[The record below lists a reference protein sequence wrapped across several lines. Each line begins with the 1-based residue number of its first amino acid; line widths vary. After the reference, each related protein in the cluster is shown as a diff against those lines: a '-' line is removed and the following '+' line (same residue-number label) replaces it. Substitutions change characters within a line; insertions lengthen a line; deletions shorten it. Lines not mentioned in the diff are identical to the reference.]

1 MKNNNELLSSLKLTL
16 MTLMVLKVKQG
27 DNMDYGW
34 NPAVERE
41 EKKYNQPSFTDNITF
56 IT

>member
-1 MKNNNELLSSLKLTL
+1 MKNNNELLSSLKPTL

-27 DNMDYGW
+27 ENMDYGW

-41 EKKYNQPSFTDNITF
+41 KKNTTNRVSLKSHMENL
-56 IT
+56 

>member
-34 NPAVERE
+34 NTAVERE